1 MSLRAENIEKCFIR
15 AGKGTNIFTAVKSLS
30 LTLDEGKVTVL
41 MGRSGSGK
49 TTLLNMLSGLLTP
62 AKGKVF
68 LDDEDIYSLDDK
80 RLSRLRNQYFGVIP
94 QGQTAI
100 HSLTVLENILLP
112 YNLYGDTPDEDYAHR
127 LMEELDISSLA
138 DVRPSELSGGEL
150 RRMAAARAVIRRPK
164 VIFADE
170 PTGDLDDENTIRV
183 FGFMKRLAEEGAAVF
198 IVTHENDA
206 KTYADVLYKMDC
218 GTLEEIR

>member
-1 MSLRAENIEKCFIR
+1 MSLRAENIEKSFIR

-30 LTLDEGKVTVL
+30 LTLEKGKVTVL

-62 AKGKVF
+62 TKGKVL

-80 RLSRLRNQYFGVIP
+80 RLSALRNYCFGVIP
-94 QGQTAI
+94 QGQTAL

-112 YNLYGDTPDEDYAHR
+112 YTLYGDEPDEEYARR
-127 LMEELDISSLA
+127 LMEELDISPLA
-138 DVRPSELSGGEL
+138 DVRPAELSGGEL
-150 RRMAAARAVIRRPK
+150 RRMSLARAVIRRPD

-170 PTGDLDDENTIRV
+170 PTGDLDDENTRRV
-183 FGFMKRLAEEGAAVF
+183 FDFLKRLAGEGAAVF
-198 IVTHENDA
+198 IVTHENEA
-206 KTYADVLYKMDC
+206 KTYADVLYKMDG